1 MRKGKIA
8 KLFEWENYEK
18 AQTTLAQNPDDKAAI
33 KKAAEQDKALKAF
46 EASVTKDIKLGLKVL
61 QEAVKKGEEG
71 QAQTCGR

>member
-18 AQTTLAQNPDDKAAI
+18 AQTTLVQNPDDKAAI

-46 EASVTKDIKLGLKVL
+46 SNQGY
-61 QEAVKKGEEG
+61 
-71 QAQTCGR
+71 